1 MKINSQIE
9 LCVRTDISPYRH
21 PRLLEALEK
30 DLTFENPKFKEA
42 ERLGFS
48 TFSIPRT
55 LKLLYQS
62 PAGTWYIPRGHV
74 RTVLKHFPDEKIEHL
89 TCDAWN
95 QHVLYFNE
103 DFSLD
108 ERQLRCL
115 DAIDKKKQGLI
126 LAATSSGKS
135 AIILA
140 AIAKLQQNAL
150 IIVNR
155 QVLLDQLLE
164 DAEKYLSGCSIGVLN
179 GRNKEVG
186 QVTFAIDK
194 TLQELLRSEDEKA
207 RNNPHDPE
215 LLRNKFGL
223 IIVDEVH
230 VVATPTM
237 TSILSRLPAKHRYG
251 LTGTLNQRK
260 DKLDFLVYAQFGEV
274 IAEVSKDEIIEAGR
288 AVPYTVHVLETGA
301 EVTNGPDNESPTTYW
316 KRIDTELHAS
326 EQRENVLFEAVRASI
341 LAGETPAV
349 GFRYVEPC
357 KRLVARLAEAG
368 LPVSLLIGGVKDP
381 RTVCTDVQEGKTKGI
396 VATYGTF
403 STGVNIPKLDH
414 LFIASPSYSNQ
425 LLLNQLRG
433 RILRNNPGKEKSK
446 VTFLFDEYVFPRY
459 KLNRVVRSLEK

>member
-1 MKINSQIE
+1 MKIHSQVE
-9 LCVRTDISPYRH
+9 LCVRQDTSPYHH
-21 PRLLEALEK
+21 PRALEALEK
-30 DLTFENPKFKEA
+30 SLTFDNPKFKEA

-55 LKLLYQS
+55 IKLVHQS
-62 PAGTWYIPRGHV
+62 TSGTWYIPRGHV
-74 RTVLKHFPDEKIEHL
+74 RTILKHFPDEKIEQA
-89 TCDAWN
+89 TCDVWN
-95 QHVLYFNE
+95 PHVLYFNE

-108 ERQLRCL
+108 ERQERCL
-115 DAIDKKKQGLI
+115 EAISKKKQGLI

-140 AIAKLQQNAL
+140 AIARLQQNAL
-150 IIVNR
+150 VIVNR

-164 DAEKYLSGCSIGVLN
+164 DAEKYLSGTSIGVLN
-179 GRNKEVG
+179 GKHKEVG

-194 TLQELLRSEDEKA
+194 TLQDLLRNEDERA
-207 RNNPHDPE
+207 RSKPYDPD

-223 IIVDEVH
+223 VIVDEVH
-230 VVATPTM
+230 TASCPTM
-237 TSILSRLPAKHRYG
+237 NSILSRLPAKHRYG
-251 LTGTLNQRK
+251 LTGTLQRK
-260 DKLDFLVYAQFGEV
+260 DRMEFYVHAQFGEV

-301 EVTNGPDNESPTTYW
+301 TVTNGPENESPTAYW
-316 KRIDTELHAS
+316 KRIDSELHAS
-326 EQRENVLFEAVRASI
+326 EHRETVLFEAVKASI

-357 KRLVARLAEAG
+357 KRLVARLEEAG

-381 RTVCTDVQEGKTKGI
+381 RTICLDVQNGKTKGI

-433 RILRNNPGKEKSK
+433 RILRNNEGKEKAK